1 MSDLFSK
8 GSFVPIDKVFVKESL
23 CALDAL
29 TEIQN
34 KYKRM
39 DMDTLLNEIHD
50 SMVGDYLGFSLIN
63 TEKHVFD
70 CKYSKSKDIFLESK
84 VASYY
89 AKELSATFNDTN
101 LEKAEAF
108 RSSRVWLS
116 LSIWESVTKLLC
128 ICYGQNKEI
137 GDFLKNKIINRKE
150 GSRSTQSITLSSLIF
165 RYNFKLLAVSCTQ
178 NELIAKLALHNRK
191 FSELEVEDIQTLKT
205 FKTLL

>member
-1 MSDLFSK
+1 MSDLFNK
-8 GSFVPIDKVFVKESL
+8 GTFIPIDKIFVKESL

-34 KYKRM
+34 KYKKM

-63 TEKHVFD
+63 AEKHGFD
-70 CKYSKSKDIFLESK
+70 CKYSNNNNIFLESK

-108 RSSRVWLS
+108 KSNNVWLS

-137 GDFLKNKIINRKE
+137 GDFLENKVLNRKE
-150 GSRSTQSITLSSLIF
+150 GSRSTQSITLSNLIF
-165 RYNFKLLAVSCTQ
+165 KYNFKLLAISCTQ

-191 FSELEVEDIQTLKT
+191 FSDLEVADIQTLKT